1 LCIIKPKAGG
11 TLLNP
16 NEKYAYW
23 EDIAEYDLKTAEA
36 MYQSGRYLYVVFM
49 CQQAI
54 EKLVKGLYVFKLNE
68 EPPRTHNILNI
79 FNKIYSQLLT
89 DDKALFYE
97 DLLAFYISERYPSY
111 KDKLSESIDQPQA
124 KSILEKT
131 REEFLWL
138 KSLKK

>member
-1 LCIIKPKAGG
+1 MSGHLRVFLLIFLCIIKAKVGG

-68 EPPRTHNILNI
+68 EPPRTHNILTFSTKYTVNC
-79 FNKIYSQLLT
+79 
-89 DDKALFYE
+89 
-97 DLLAFYISERYPSY
+97 
-111 KDKLSESIDQPQA
+111 
-124 KSILEKT
+124 
-131 REEFLWL
+131 
-138 KSLKK
+138 

>member
-1 LCIIKPKAGG
+1 LPLDLRRIILCNGS
-11 TLLNP
+11 
-16 NEKYAYW
+16 
-23 EDIAEYDLKTAEA
+23 D
-36 MYQSGRYLYVVFM
+36 
-49 CQQAI
+49 
-54 EKLVKGLYVFKLNE
+54 
-68 EPPRTHNILNI
+68 
-79 FNKIYSQLLT
+79 KIYSQLLT